1 MNSIYLIITS
11 THPIKSNSFTVI
23 IIIPQTIS
31 SMSLSGWKCL
41 RKHCP
46 FWQTKKLPCYSKDTV
61 YKRIFYIIWKPFAPS
76 LLHSHFQVG
85 KHWAVSFFLFI
96 QSDFPWTMD
105 IFYFPSAFWCLL
117 RLCRFCHLFLC
128 SIFVICYNLL
138 PFGHHHFISFSHSLY
153 FVWTVYA
160 CLREALF
167 FLFCSKISLAGE
179 KLVRQTTLVTANAT
193 TTNWAIRTQLHIHI
207 IITWNAIFSISNIY
221 EICMCMWFPFSS
233 SSISFHSV
241 AFFVT
246 SCWFFLLSHFRFPH
260 FHCCYSWKQLLHFP
274 LYSKNGWKATRGQ
287 NSGWWNKR
295 ANFIQKYIL
304 SLHLKNFFLVFST
317 RFLFAILPVLHY
329 CYNDFILF
337 FERWCVCAF
346 ACYSLSRKMCA
357 RHISDVG
364 WLRAWEKMF
373 IHSSHLHFYS

>member
-138 PFGHHHFISFSHSLY
+138 PFGHHHFISFSLLCVDCVCVFERS
-153 FVWTVYA
+153 
-160 CLREALF
+160 ALF
-167 FLFCSKISLAGE
+167 
-179 KLVRQTTLVTANAT
+179 LVL
-193 TTNWAIRTQLHIHI
+193 
-207 IITWNAIFSISNIY
+207 
-221 EICMCMWFPFSS
+221 
-233 SSISFHSV
+233 
-241 AFFVT
+241 
-246 SCWFFLLSHFRFPH
+246 
-260 FHCCYSWKQLLHFP
+260 
-274 LYSKNGWKATRGQ
+274 
-287 NSGWWNKR
+287 
-295 ANFIQKYIL
+295 
-304 SLHLKNFFLVFST
+304 LKNFSCWRKT
-317 RFLFAILPVLHY
+317 RPTNNFG
-329 CYNDFILF
+329 
-337 FERWCVCAF
+337 
-346 ACYSLSRKMCA
+346 YS
-357 RHISDVG
+357 
-364 WLRAWEKMF
+364 
-373 IHSSHLHFYS
+373 